1 MARIV
6 ALLLG
11 IVGTGLGL
19 LLLGVGLFSAIGG
32 DKTPEAFLTSVS
44 AAPSGVLL
52 LALGLTAAW
61 LGWRAARGWV
71 AGPVVLPPWWVSALA
86 FAVAVGAG
94 WSALQRDWWWL
105 FLPFGTL
112 AVFAP
117 VAMTGRFG
125 LPSGGARPGVAR
137 LLPAFAWGAIVTPLL
152 AIIIELIAA
161 VLAIVAAVF
170 GFMLRGQPYLDIVTD
185 TWRHLQG
192 RTLTDAQT
200 EALLRLTV
208 RQPIVL
214 VIGAFVLVF
223 AGPVTEELCKFGATL
238 LFSRTRPDRAD
249 RDSTLI
255 VFLIGLTAG
264 LGFAVT
270 ENIFYAAQAGA
281 GGWTALIL
289 TRMVTPLMHGTASAL
304 FALGWAQQR
313 RAPQSWSLLRGAL
326 LALSLHMAWN
336 LCGGLLIVAAL
347 FTGVRGTAAG
357 IAVLLI
363 LMSLATLAGL
373 GVASLVTLLRLR
385 RVLAAEAAAETQGGT
400 AVEASPSPGMWG
412 PAAAL
417 AVATPAGYAPAAL
430 PARGMDEAADLEQP
444 VGRR

>member
-1 MARIV
+1 MFARIV

-11 IVGTGLGL
+11 IVGTVLGL
-19 LLLGVGLFSAIGG
+19 LLIGVGLFGAIGG

-44 AAPSGVLL
+44 AASSGVLL
-52 LALGLTAAW
+52 LELGLAAAW
-61 LGWRAARGWV
+61 LGWQASRGGA
-71 AGPVVLPPWWVSALA
+71 AGPVALPPWWASALA
-86 FAVAVGAG
+86 FAVAVVAG
-94 WSALQRDWWWL
+94 WGALKLGWWWL
-105 FLPFGTL
+105 FLPFATL

-125 LPSGGARPGVAR
+125 LPAGGARPSVAR

-152 AIIIELIAA
+152 AIVVELIAA
-161 VLAIVAAVF
+161 VMAIVAAVV

-192 RTLTDAQT
+192 RTLTDVQT
-200 EALLRLTV
+200 EALLRLAV

-214 VIGAFVLVF
+214 VVGAFVLVF
-223 AGPVTEELCKFGATL
+223 AGPVTEELSKFGATL
-238 LFSRTRPDRAD
+238 LFSRTRPDRPG
-249 RDSTLI
+249 RDSTLT
-255 VFLIGLTAG
+255 VFLIGLAAG

-289 TRMVTPLMHGTASAL
+289 TRAVTPLMHGTASAL

-326 LALSLHMAWN
+326 LALGLHMAWN
-336 LCGGLLIVAAL
+336 LCGGLLLVAAL
-347 FTGVRGTAAG
+347 FTSTRGTAAG
-357 IAVLLI
+357 VAVLLI

-373 GVASLVTLLRLR
+373 GVASLATLLRLR
-385 RVLAAEAAAETQGGT
+385 RTLAEEAAEAQGGAPT
-400 AVEASPSPGMWG
+400 EVAPSPGMWEG
-412 PAAAL
+412 P
-417 AVATPAGYAPAAL
+417 
-430 PARGMDEAADLEQP
+430 PARAIAAPD
-444 VGRR
+444 G